1 MEGGVQTEVGGVSR
15 SRGECGETPKVRRW
29 RSVQE
34 EEVQRDVLANLH
46 FLSQSALTSCL
57 SSANDPIPAS
67 PVPTPKRLKRP
78 FCASPSLWMI
88 ERTSERAG
96 R

>member
-34 EEVQRDVLANLH
+34 EEVQRDMEM
-46 FLSQSALTSCL
+46 
-57 SSANDPIPAS
+57 
-67 PVPTPKRLKRP
+67 R
-78 FCASPSLWMI
+78 
-88 ERTSERAG
+88 
-96 R
+96 